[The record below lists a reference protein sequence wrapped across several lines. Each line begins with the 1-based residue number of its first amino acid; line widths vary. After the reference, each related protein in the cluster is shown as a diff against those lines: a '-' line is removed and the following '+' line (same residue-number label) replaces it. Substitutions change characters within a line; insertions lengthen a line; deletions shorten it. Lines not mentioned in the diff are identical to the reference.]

1 MNLIRL
7 RGTQTMSLGFASHL
21 EDPDLDRVSAAL
33 VRRRAGE
40 HPGVPGVNYVG
51 GRYLI
56 VAGQ

>member
-1 MNLIRL
+1 
-7 RGTQTMSLGFASHL
+7 MSLGFASHL

-51 GRYLI
+51 LAELPRSIAQHLGGRR
-56 VAGQ
+56 